1 MRLSWREWHQ
11 EWTSSSQS
19 AEMSGRVTVSLP
31 SLLLSLQLSLVGL
44 CKCEAPPGWENF
56 PLTVAEVRT
65 LAADQTRRESLT
77 SYNNNNQSCLI
88 SPARSEEEGG
98 SCTWR
103 SERLCRR
110 VPTVRTVPVFSPW
123 CSSRGEAGHLTRSPV
138 DSNL

>member
-1 MRLSWREWHQ
+1 MRLSCREWQQ

-19 AEMSGRVTVSLP
+19 AEMSGRVTVSLL
-31 SLLLSLQLSLVGL
+31 SLLLSLVGL
-44 CKCEAPPGWENF
+44 CKCEVPPGWENF
-56 PLTVAEVRT
+56 PLTVGEVRI
-65 LAADQTRRESLT
+65 LAADQTRRESFT

-110 VPTVRTVPVFSPW
+110 VPTARTVPVFSPW

-138 DSNL
+138 DSNI

>member
-1 MRLSWREWHQ
+1 MALLATVEEKRRLLGDRVALRDLQCEMIVSI
-11 EWTSSSQS
+11 QS
-19 AEMSGRVTVSLP
+19 TAAV
-31 SLLLSLQLSLVGL
+31 
-44 CKCEAPPGWENF
+44 
-56 PLTVAEVRT
+56 

-88 SPARSEEEGG
+88 SPVRSEEGGG

-123 CSSRGEAGHLTRSPV
+123 CSNRGEAGHLTRLPV
-138 DSNL
+138 DSNI